1 MKDLLYVIWD
11 YDEKKNEK
19 GICVGR
25 ANKDGSH
32 TILKMLLDDK
42 AEKLYKVITEQ
53 GIDFEISGKENS

>member
-1 MKDLLYVIWD
+1 MTDLLYVTWD

-25 ANKDGSH
+25 VNKDGSH

-42 AEKLYKVITEQ
+42 AERLYKVITEQ
-53 GIDFEISGKENS
+53 GTDFEIIEKEQ